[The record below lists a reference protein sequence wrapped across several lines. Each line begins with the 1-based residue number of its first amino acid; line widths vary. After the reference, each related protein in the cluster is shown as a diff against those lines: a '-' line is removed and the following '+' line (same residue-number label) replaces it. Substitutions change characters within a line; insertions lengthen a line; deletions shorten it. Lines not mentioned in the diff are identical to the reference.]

1 MKTQSLQR
9 KSKPFWI
16 YIVLFLAALLQFFP
30 MVWLFDFSLCKDSEL
45 FTSSILK
52 IPNEVQWVNYERAWV
67 DGKMPLYMKNSI
79 IVCGATIILVI
90 LFSMMLSYAF
100 ARIEWKGR
108 GLVFTIILLGMMIP
122 IQATLVPNFLVF
134 KALNLTD
141 SYLGLIIPYT
151 AFSLPMAVFIMTG
164 FMKSVP
170 RSLEESAIIDGCG
183 IYRIIFLI
191 DLPLVKPAIV
201 TITVIT
207 FLNNWNEFI
216 MAFTYTSKTALRTL
230 PFSVYEFAGLY
241 SASYATQFAVMLLSS
256 LPTLLVYV
264 FLNEQITKG
273 VTMGALK

>member
-1 MKTQSLQR
+1 MKKITLER
-9 KSKPFWI
+9 RSKPFWAYFI
-16 YIVLFLAALLQFFP
+16 LIIGALVQFFP

-45 FTSSILK
+45 FTSAILK
-52 IPNEVQWVNYERAWV
+52 IPNEIQWVNYEKAWI
-67 DGKMPLYMKNSI
+67 DGKMPLYMKNSV
-79 IVCGATIILVI
+79 IVCGITILLVI

-100 ARIEWKGR
+100 SRMEWKGR
-108 GLVFTIILLGMMIP
+108 NFVFTGILLGMMIP
-122 IQATLVPNFLVF
+122 IQSTLVPNFLVF
-134 KALNLTD
+134 DTLNLTD
-141 SYLGLIIPYT
+141 TYLGLIIPYT

-164 FMKSVP
+164 FMKSIP

-191 DLPLVKPAIV
+191 DLPMVKPAIV

-216 MAFTYTSKTALRTL
+216 MAFTYISKTALRTL
-230 PFSVYEFAGLY
+230 PFSVYEFSGLY
-241 SASYATQFAVMLLSS
+241 SSSYATQFAVMLLSS
-256 LPTLLVYV
+256 LPTLLVYI